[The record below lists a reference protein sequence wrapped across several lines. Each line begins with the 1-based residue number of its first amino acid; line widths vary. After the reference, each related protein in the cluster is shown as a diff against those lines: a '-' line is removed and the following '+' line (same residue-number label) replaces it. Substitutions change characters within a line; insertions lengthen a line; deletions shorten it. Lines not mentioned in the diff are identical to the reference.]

1 MKYSEHGFAYQVETQ
16 QAGQT
21 IGQYL
26 KEKGYSR
33 QIFIHLKKTEDGIRR
48 NGRWAYTRDR
58 LEAGDFLQ
66 TRLLEEVSLLH
77 PEPVRLPFTV
87 VYEDEHLL
95 VAGKPEDM
103 PVHPSMNNHGN
114 TLANAVSYH
123 AREKGEAYVYRCI
136 NRLDRDTTGLLVL
149 AKHMLSAAVLYGQ
162 MRRREI
168 RRTYLAVV
176 KGRLEGPGVIDLP
189 IGRKE
194 GSAIERVVDP
204 ARGERAVTHYAPLEH
219 GDGWTLVQCVL
230 ETGRT
235 HQIRVHMS
243 YIGHPLPGDFL
254 YGTVDGSAE
263 RHLLHSWKLSFMHPV
278 TGEPMEFTQPLP
290 EDMKR
295 YMRADREQKE
305 GEKEHEISNDS

>member
-114 TLANAVSYH
+114 TLANAVAYH

-162 MRRREI
+162 M
-168 RRTYLAVV
+168 
-176 KGRLEGPGVIDLP
+176 
-189 IGRKE
+189 
-194 GSAIERVVDP
+194 
-204 ARGERAVTHYAPLEH
+204 
-219 GDGWTLVQCVL
+219 
-230 ETGRT
+230 
-235 HQIRVHMS
+235 
-243 YIGHPLPGDFL
+243 
-254 YGTVDGSAE
+254 
-263 RHLLHSWKLSFMHPV
+263 
-278 TGEPMEFTQPLP
+278 
-290 EDMKR
+290 
-295 YMRADREQKE
+295 
-305 GEKEHEISNDS
+305 

>member
-1 MKYSEHGFAYQVETQ
+1 MEAR

-21 IGQYL
+21 IEQYL
-26 KEKGYSR
+26 KERGYSR
-33 QIFIHLKKTEDGIRR
+33 QILIRLKKTEDGIRR
-48 NGRWAYTRDR
+48 NGRWTYTRDR
-58 LEAGDFLQ
+58 LEAGDLLQ
-66 TRLLEEVSLLH
+66 IRLLEEVSLLH

-87 VYEDEHLL
+87 LYEDEHLL
-95 VAGKPEDM
+95 VAGKPADM

-114 TLANAVSYH
+114 TLANAAAYH

-168 RRTYLAVV
+168 RRTYLAIV
-176 KGRLEGPGVIDLP
+176 KGRLDGPGVIDLP

-204 ARGERAVTHYAPLEH
+204 VRGEHAVTHYAPLAH

-243 YIGHPLPGDFL
+243 HIGHPLPGDFL
-254 YGTVDGSAE
+254 YGAADESAE

-295 YMRADREQKE
+295 YMRADREQKK
-305 GEKEHEISNDS
+305 GE

>member
-1 MKYSEHGFAYQVETQ
+1 MCLPEPVKYSEHGFAYQVETQ

-114 TLANAVSYH
+114 TLANAVL
-123 AREKGEAYVYRCI
+123 ARHDRMKAMAEDNYRS
-136 NRLDRDTTGLLVL
+136 L
-149 AKHMLSAAVLYGQ
+149 
-162 MRRREI
+162 EI
-168 RRTYLAVV
+168 
-176 KGRLEGPGVIDLP
+176 EQ
-189 IGRKE
+189 
-194 GSAIERVVDP
+194 ERQQE
-204 ARGERAVTHYAPLEH
+204 RGIILR
-219 GDGWTLVQCVL
+219 
-230 ETGRT
+230 
-235 HQIRVHMS
+235 
-243 YIGHPLPGDFL
+243 
-254 YGTVDGSAE
+254 
-263 RHLLHSWKLSFMHPV
+263 
-278 TGEPMEFTQPLP
+278 
-290 EDMKR
+290 
-295 YMRADREQKE
+295 
-305 GEKEHEISNDS
+305 